1 MPESLASGKL
11 WKLYLCWRS
20 CSEVKNLQVIW
31 MWHQTIQ
38 THSSSWFWAL
48 LIFGS
53 YSSVWPGII
62 PLTAI
67 TIELQLYDMQ
77 GFVRNQCIFSF
88 LLKECNTSVI
98 PPTEMRTHKK
108 EFSCTLPW
116 SQSHSVQVWH
126 KPEHQYQAT
135 PYYQISVQNLWSFRI
150 IGKPSFVEKKQA
162 WLLNTGVILRFSLSL
177 TDYILLALCGICE
190 N

>member
-1 MPESLASGKL
+1 MGKSAAL
-11 WKLYLCWRS
+11 KRRTSHWCHKCRIPLKPLNKTTCRAGLETCRRFQTKSEQHVQHWISVIMLPYPNKYKLTSCQKVWLQENCGNYICAEDHAVRS
-20 CSEVKNLQVIW
+20 ENLQVIW

-88 LLKECNTSVI
+88 LFKEGNTSVI

-108 EFSCTLPW
+108 
-116 SQSHSVQVWH
+116 
-126 KPEHQYQAT
+126 
-135 PYYQISVQNLWSFRI
+135 
-150 IGKPSFVEKKQA
+150 
-162 WLLNTGVILRFSLSL
+162 
-177 TDYILLALCGICE
+177 
-190 N
+190 

>member
-38 THSSSWFWAL
+38 THSSLWFWAL

-88 LLKECNTSVI
+88 LFKECNTSVI
-98 PPTEMRTHKK
+98 PPTEMRTHI
-108 EFSCTLPW
+108 EDRPSHCHDLSPI
-116 SQSHSVQVWH
+116 QSKSGINQNTNT
-126 KPEHQYQAT
+126 KPHLIT
-135 PYYQISVQNLWSFRI
+135 RFLCKISDHL
-150 IGKPSFVEKKQA
+150 G
-162 WLLNTGVILRFSLSL
+162 
-177 TDYILLALCGICE
+177 
-190 N
+190 